1 MQSNPTEPE
10 RAEFLGVHFH
20 SDKAPTSEMRTH
32 GHNLVFDTPDEA
44 QQFAATAQVMAA
56 QHHIA
61 WERNGLL
68 PPSAPSPS
76 AYPL

>member
-1 MQSNPTEPE
+1 MSNPNVRST
-10 RAEFLGVHFH
+10 EFLGIRIHT
-20 SDKAPTSEMRTH
+20 DKAPTSEMRAR
-32 GHNLVFDTPDEA
+32 GHELVFDTPDEA
-44 QQFAATAQVMAA
+44 AEFAAAAQVMAA